1 MMILPNDLHIDMA
14 LDVSY
19 LVLSK
24 IAQSFTDTLDFDV
37 IKIQHIVIL
46 FLEYASIDP
55 YCKISL

>member
-24 IAQSFTDTLDFDV
+24 IAQDFDV
-37 IKIQHIVIL
+37 NKIEHIVIL

>member
-24 IAQSFTDTLDFDV
+24 IAQYSILSFYFLNMHQLIHIAKLVYNKFDAQ
-37 IKIQHIVIL
+37 QH
-46 FLEYASIDP
+46 FS
-55 YCKISL
+55 

>member
-24 IAQSFTDTLDFDV
+24 IAQN
-37 IKIQHIVIL
+37 KIQHIVIL

>member
-24 IAQSFTDTLDFDV
+24 IAQDFDV
-37 IKIQHIVIL
+37 NKIEHIVIL
-46 FLEYASIDP
+46 FGECNKQIHGSVEEIGRVG
-55 YCKISL
+55 

>member
-24 IAQSFTDTLDFDV
+24 IAQCHQDT
-37 IKIQHIVIL
+37 
-46 FLEYASIDP
+46 A
-55 YCKISL
+55 YCHFIS